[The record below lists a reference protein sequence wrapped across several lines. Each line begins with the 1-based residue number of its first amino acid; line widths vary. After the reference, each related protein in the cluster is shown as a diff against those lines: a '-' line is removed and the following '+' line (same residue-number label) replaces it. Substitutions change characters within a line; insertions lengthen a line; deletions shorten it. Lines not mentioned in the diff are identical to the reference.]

1 MNIKTTKKTLS
12 LVLITTVLSL
22 ISFTAIAEDAPA
34 ISGYGVQSASS
45 SKWCKGNIKDV
56 WVQNNGLAYIHG
68 DWRGTHTTICSVT
81 ASWKGVKPETCAAWL
96 GIAQQAYATQ
106 TGVIL
111 RYKNIS
117 SCKSIP
123 IFGNAPAP
131 DYIMLRKS

>member
-1 MNIKTTKKTLS
+1 MCIKKTLS
-12 LVLITTVLSL
+12 LVLISTVLSL
-22 ISFTAIAEDAPA
+22 ISFTAIAEKDSPA

-68 DWRGTHTTICSVT
+68 DWRGNHTTICSVT
-81 ASWKGVKPETCAAWL
+81 STWKGVKPETCTVWL
-96 GIAQQAYATQ
+96 GIAQQAHATQ
-106 TGVIL
+106 TGVVL

-117 SCKSIP
+117 SCKTIP

-131 DYIMLRKS
+131 DYIMLRK

>member
-1 MNIKTTKKTLS
+1 MNLKTTKKTLS

-22 ISFTAIAEDAPA
+22 ISFTAIAEDAYPMM
-34 ISGYGVQSASS
+34 SYGVQSASS

-68 DWRGTHTTICSVT
+68 EWRGNHTTICSVT
-81 ASWKGVKPETCAAWL
+81 ATWKGVKPETCAAWL
-96 GIAQQAYATQ
+96 GIAQQAHATQ
-106 TGVIL
+106 TGVVL

-123 IFGNAPAP
+123 HYGQAPAP
-131 DYIMLRKS
+131 DYIMLRK